1 MEKKLKQIKILS
13 ILCLFLILFES
24 VIGCGMLY
32 TGFIYRQFDKKNAQ
46 EMLDII
52 QYTDKN
58 YYDKLMDNTDP
69 SYMIEF
75 QKIHTMEGNTVLK
88 VSGVIVILV
97 SMICMMPVLMMIN
110 VVFNK
115 EKKPEEKEKEKR
127 PKEEEEEKPP
137 E

>member
-1 MEKKLKQIKILS
+1 M
-13 ILCLFLILFES
+13 ILFES

-69 SYMIEF
+69 SYMVEF
-75 QKIHTMEGNTVLK
+75 QKIHTMEGNAVLK
-88 VSGVIVILV
+88 VSGVIVIIISLL
-97 SMICMMPVLMMIN
+97 SMLPVIMMIN

-115 EKKPEEKEKEKR
+115 EKKPSDKDKDKEKGKEK
-127 PKEEEEEKPP
+127 PKEEEKPP